1 MWLEVGS
8 RDRCGLV
15 RNLTYNTCATGSF
28 GSFHFGHERRTGEK
42 VAIKLE
48 KREAPQPQLQLEY
61 YYYRSLGPVRFIP
74 KVHYFG
80 PCPGDAWHGLVMDLL
95 GPSLLGMRNKCGG
108 RFSIVTSTQ
117 IMMQLVRIMWFVH
130 EAGILYRDVKPEN
143 FLFGLPNT
151 DKCCLLVST
160 TY

>member
-1 MWLEVGS
+1 
-8 RDRCGLV
+8 
-15 RNLTYNTCATGSF
+15 
-28 GSFHFGHERRTGEK
+28 
-42 VAIKLE
+42 
-48 KREAPQPQLQLEY
+48 
-61 YYYRSLGPVRFIP
+61 
-74 KVHYFG
+74 
-80 PCPGDAWHGLVMDLL
+80 MDLL
-95 GPSLLGMRNKCGG
+95 GQSLLGMRNKCGG
-108 RFSIVTSTQ
+108 RFSIVTSTH